1 MNHNTP
7 LSPRP
12 LHHLADVSRRVLCA
26 AQLRGHGVSAA
37 ETNAQCRPGGPWQQ
51 LLPGVFLLHPG
62 PPTSEERLHAVLL
75 YAGRTPGSPAP
86 GITAGG
92 TGTAP
97 GLSSTSAARA
107 IPAIPAIPAV
117 PAIPEQQTDSPPP
130 AAPAPVERSAEERRS
145 MAAHPSSRGRRRG
158 RPPAGQESPGCS
170 GYVDVMVTGLAALT
184 LHGFSAAPPLPSL
197 DRIDVLVP
205 RTRRLRSV
213 HFARLVRTHAM
224 PVPQEV
230 TGLPVA
236 PVPRALAD
244 AVAQLGDAG
253 AVRRLLMEAVR
264 GGHCEP
270 SAVVRELNHARLLTR
285 PHVMDAVDSLLAEGR
300 AIAEDRL
307 YRLVAEYGLPDP
319 LWNVDLRLPGGAH
332 LGGVDA
338 YWPDQAVAVELD
350 TRAPRR
356 QDDAVGSPLL
366 SGVSPARA
374 KPRAWGRSREL
385 EEWSA
390 YARKREHLERLGITV
405 VHITPRKLRD
415 GLEQQATVVRT
426 ALMAATDREPAA
438 YVVVLPR

>member
-12 LHHLADVSRRVLCA
+12 LHHLSDVSRRVLSS

-37 ETNAQCRPGGPWQQ
+37 EVNAQCRPGGPWQQ
-51 LLPGVFLLHPG
+51 LLPGVYLLHPG

-75 YAGRTPGSPAP
+75 YAGRAP
-86 GITAGG
+86 GGPVPGVTAGG

-97 GLSSTSAARA
+97 GLSTVPRQTGTLSMPRQSAASA
-107 IPAIPAIPAV
+107 AAASLP
-117 PAIPEQQTDSPPP
+117 PEERRRTERT
-130 AAPAPVERSAEERRS
+130 PVERSAEERGA
-145 MAAHPSSRGRRRG
+145 MARHPSSYRREK
-158 RPPAGQESPGCS
+158 ESAEVF
-170 GYVDVMVTGLAALT
+170 GYEDVMVTGLAALT

-213 HFARLVRTHAM
+213 HFARIVRTSAM
-224 PVPQEV
+224 PRPQSV

-244 AVAQLGDAG
+244 AVAELDDAG
-253 AVRRLLMEAVR
+253 VVRRLLTEAVR

-270 SAVVRELNHARLLTR
+270 AAVVRELNLARLLSR
-285 PHVMDAVDSLLAEGR
+285 PHVVDAVDSLLAEGR

-307 YRLVAEYGLPDP
+307 YRMVAEHGLPDP
-319 LWNVDLRLPGGAH
+319 LWNVDLRLPGGPS

-350 TRAPRR
+350 TRAPR
-356 QDDAVGSPLL
+356 QDDDAL
-366 SGVSPARA
+366 
-374 KPRAWGRSREL
+374 
-385 EEWSA
+385 WSE

-405 VHITPRKLRD
+405 VHVTPRKLRD
-415 GLEQQATVVRT
+415 SVEQQAAVVRT
-426 ALMAATDREPAA
+426 ALMASTDREPAA